1 MLYCSA
7 QKVPINACEDLSS
20 PSVRAKLQSYF
31 DSAGTF
37 PPEGSEEEYSHY
49 FKSAYPDEQD
59 RRRHINR
66 LVANASPSH
75 GHIALACLLKLD
87 KARMI
92 WTTNFDGMVE
102 DAASAVF
109 GSTTKLITSTL
120 DSAQLAMEALNEGRW
135 PLLIKLHGDFR
146 SRQLKNTSNE
156 LQVQDA
162 KLRVALVEGCK
173 RYGLATIGYS
183 GRDHSVMDAL
193 EEGLNSGNGY
203 PAGLFWFH
211 RSDSPV
217 LPRVTDLIAKARSF
231 GIQANLIET
240 ETFDELLPDI
250 LLLIKDLPDD
260 LAEIL
265 NKHAPRITDAPM
277 PPSSGR
283 WPVLRTN
290 ALPILSYPSLCR
302 RIVCK
307 IAGLKKFDKPSKRR
321 ALM

>member
-1 MLYCSA
+1 
-7 QKVPINACEDLSS
+7 
-20 PSVRAKLQSYF
+20 
-31 DSAGTF
+31 
-37 PPEGSEEEYSHY
+37 
-49 FKSAYPDEQD
+49 
-59 RRRHINR
+59 
-66 LVANASPSH
+66 
-75 GHIALACLLKLD
+75 
-87 KARMI
+87 MI

-183 GRDHSVMDAL
+183 GRDPPSWMHSTRLLIV
-193 EEGLNSGNGY
+193 EWISI
-203 PAGLFWFH
+203 GLFWFY